1 MGGTMHSSDQDSCQY
16 GASDA
21 FHIKAGLQRFDQAMH
36 TAQEGVEVP
45 PEEMEVPIGEEVDLA
60 LLEGDEPEDLSYA
73 AMFAHQLNIGK
84 DSLQMPPQ
92 KAKDSLQWNS
102 APTADPIVQPP
113 SAGQVHLRPFRHHC
127 NGITPMLPPPASFAT
142 ALSKPSL
149 SFSHSAK
156 FILQEASIPAQLL
169 RVNCHANAGIHWAP
183 CKGCF
188 SSDET

>member
-1 MGGTMHSSDQDSCQY
+1 
-16 GASDA
+16 
-21 FHIKAGLQRFDQAMH
+21 MH

-60 LLEGDEPEDLSYA
+60 LLESDEPEDLSYA

-92 KAKDSLQWNS
+92 KAKNSLQWNS
-102 APTADPIVQPP
+102 APTADPIVNPP
-113 SAGQVHLRPFRHHC
+113 SAGQVHLQPFRHHC

-149 SFSHSAK
+149 SFSHSVK
-156 FILQEASIPAQLL
+156 FLLQKASMSLHSSCVAIAMPMLASIGY
-169 RVNCHANAGIHWAP
+169 HAKAAILSMRREYAHLQGP
-183 CKGCF
+183 CY
-188 SSDET
+188 TINT